1 MQRNL
6 FSVTR
11 HNILLLFLIILLFSC
26 KNTPVAE
33 NPYNITKS
41 VEADSAV
48 IVTAH
53 PLATEIGIQ
62 ILKEGGNA
70 IDAAIAIQF
79 ALAVCYPGAGNI
91 GGGGFMVYRDA
102 NGYTTTLDYREKA
115 PGKATQD
122 MFLDSK
128 KNPIDSLSKF
138 GALSAGVPGTVD
150 GMIRAY
156 EKFSKLKDWKKLI
169 QPAIKLAAEGYQITQ
184 QEADKLND
192 SQNDFNK
199 NNRYKTSF
207 QKPDWQQGDLLMQEE
222 LAMTLQRIAENGRA
236 GFYEGETADM
246 IISEMRVHGGIITHD
261 DLINY
266 KSVWRDPIIFYY
278 REHEIISMPPP
289 SSGGIALGQLLKM
302 VEPYDMRTLTF
313 QSAAAVHLM
322 VEASRRVYA
331 DRSHY
336 LGDPDFIKIP
346 VKTLSDSNYIENRM
360 ADFNPRQASKSIHIT
375 PGMAESEET
384 THYCIIDQEGNAV
397 SMTTTLNGS
406 YGSYTVVKG
415 AGFLLNNE
423 MDDFSV
429 KPGTPNMYG
438 LIGAEA
444 NKIEPGKRML
454 SSMTPTIVTKDGKL
468 KMVVGTPGGSTIIT
482 SVFQTIVNVIDF
494 DMDINQAIQS
504 PRFHHQWLPDQI
516 QTEKNAVPPKERK
529 ILESIGH
536 TFKDRAP
543 IGRVEGILITADQKL
558 HGAADKRGDDD
569 TKGF

>member
-6 FSVTR
+6 FSNTR
-11 HNILLLFLIILLFSC
+11 HNILLLFLIIIHFSC
-26 KNTPVAE
+26 KNTYVEE

-41 VEADSAV
+41 VIADSAV
-48 IVTAH
+48 VITAH
-53 PLATEIGIQ
+53 PLATDIGIQ

-115 PGKATQD
+115 PYGATHD
-122 MFLDSK
+122 MYLDDNK
-128 KNPIDSLSKF
+128 KPIDSLSKL
-138 GALSAGVPGTVD
+138 GALSVGVPGTVD
-150 GMIRAY
+150 GMIQAF

-169 QPAIKLAAEGYQITQ
+169 LPAIKLADEGYQITH
-184 QEADKLND
+184 QEAKNLNENQD
-192 SQNDFNK
+192 HFQN
-199 NNRYKTSF
+199 NNRHKTSF
-207 QKPDWQQGDLLMQEE
+207 QKSNWKQGDMLIQKE
-222 LAMTLQRIAENGRA
+222 LATTLNRIATLGRA
-236 GFYEGETADM
+236 GFYEGEIADM
-246 IISEMRVHGGIITHD
+246 IVNEMKAQGGIISHE
-261 DLINY
+261 DLTNY
-266 KSVWRDPIIFYY
+266 RSVWRDPIKIDY
-278 REHEIISMPPP
+278 RGYEIISMPPP

-302 VEPYDMRTLTF
+302 VEPYDMRTLKF
-313 QSAAAVHLM
+313 QSAAAVHLI

-336 LGDPDFIKIP
+336 LGDPDFVNVP
-346 VKTLSDSNYIENRM
+346 MKTLLDSHYIENRM
-360 ADFNPRQASKSIHIT
+360 TDFNTRQASKSSQIT
-375 PGMAESEET
+375 YGTTESEET
-384 THYCIIDQEGNAV
+384 THYSIIDQEGNAV

-406 YGSYTVVKG
+406 YGSFTVVKG

-444 NKIEPGKRML
+444 NKIEPKKRML
-454 SSMTPTIVTKDGKL
+454 SSMTPTIVTKDGQL

-482 SVFQTIVNVIDF
+482 SVFQTIVNVLDF
-494 DMDINQAIQS
+494 DMDINEAIQS
-504 PRFHHQWLPDQI
+504 PRFHHQWLPDAI
-516 QTEKNAVPPKERK
+516 QTEKDAIPLKERK

-536 TFKDRAP
+536 TFKDREP
-543 IGRVEGILITADQKL
+543 IGRVEGILVISNGKL
-558 HGAADKRGDDD
+558 HGAADRRGDDD
-569 TKGF
+569 AKGF